1 MQHLE
6 GFGVAMILTPLCQE
20 RKIELQSIPNLELG
34 EPMLNRDG
42 AG

>member
-1 MQHLE
+1 MQRLE
-6 GFGVAMILTPLCQE
+6 DFGVAMILTLVCQE

-34 EPMLNRDG
+34 EPKLHRDG

>member
-1 MQHLE
+1 MRHLE
-6 GFGVAMILTPLCQE
+6 DFGVAMILMLCCQE

-34 EPMLNRDG
+34 EPKLNRDG